1 MEWYLRVII
10 FYSGEGW
17 IINRGQE
24 EGAAWVPVI
33 LLQKNEK
40 NSISFHVHKASVRI
54 ISHR

>member
-33 LLQKNEK
+33 LLRKNEK